1 MRCLLQRMLSRMN
14 SSRRDLCLSLPAL
27 ALFAEMSAA
36 AQQAAPAPAAEGKP
50 DPAKVA
56 AGTKI
61 FADNYVFRGDQL
73 PIKTSKTG
81 SSQAVVQGVLPTG
94 EGIEMHNTTLNA
106 GMSPHPPHQH
116 MHSEWLFLR
125 EGNVEWMIDGKWVP
139 AQAGDILFAS
149 SMKLH
154 GLKNVG
160 TTTAKYFVMA
170 VGPNLKA

>member
-1 MRCLLQRMLSRMN
+1 MK
-14 SSRRDLCLSLPAL
+14 SSRRDLVLSLPAL
-27 ALFAEMSAA
+27 ALFAEFSAA
-36 AQQAAPAPAAEGKP
+36 AQQTTQAAESRP

-61 FADNYVFRGDQL
+61 FADNHIFNAHEL

-94 EGIEMHNTTLNA
+94 EGIEMHNTVLNP
-106 GMSPHPPHQH
+106 GMAPHPPHQH
-116 MHSEWLFLR
+116 EHSEWLFLK
-125 EGNVEWMIDGKWVP
+125 EGKVEWLIDGNWHP

-160 TTTAKYFVMA
+160 TTPASYFVMA
-170 VGPNLKA
+170 VGPNLKG

>member
-1 MRCLLQRMLSRMN
+1 MTT
-14 SSRRDLCLSLPAL
+14 RRDLVRNLPAFALL
-27 ALFAEMSAA
+27 ANLQLQAQANPSAG
-36 AQQAAPAPAAEGKP
+36 QESKP

-61 FADNYVFRGDQL
+61 FTDNHIFSHDL

-94 EGIEMHNTTLNA
+94 EGIEMHNTTLNP
-106 GMSPHPPHQH
+106 GMAPHPPHQH
-116 MHSEWLFLR
+116 MHSEWLFIR
-125 EGNVEWMIDGKWVP
+125 EGNMEWLIDGKWQP

-160 TTTAKYFVMA
+160 TTTASYFVMA
-170 VGPNLKA
+170 VGPNLKG